1 MDRRLIIAS
10 HLTATLLLGS
20 CAGEP
25 PPAEEPPLLQLWSDL
40 ASLVASPAA
49 FGPHIRAVVED
60 ALETAQAAPTN
71 PSAVARLGMV
81 LHAYDQFEGA
91 ERCYERAL
99 ELQPGQS
106 AWLYYLGS
114 VRARLG
120 RHNEALDAFRQA
132 VRSDP
137 SYAPARL
144 QLADVLLATGAVED
158 SRALYDALTREHP
171 SLVQAVYGLGRAL
184 SELHQNAAA
193 VEQLAR
199 AIELAPEYGSA
210 HYALGLAYRDLGDET
225 AARRH
230 VAESERTA
238 GRQPPVD
245 DPLMRNVHALRT
257 DPRSRE
263 MRAFRLQLEGRVL
276 ESIEQ
281 YEQALAN
288 DSDLVQAH
296 LNLIGLYTQTGQGDQ
311 AERHYRRVM
320 SLNPNIADAHYS
332 YAALQFQRGQQ
343 AESEADLLQALEIN
357 PAHYEARFSLGVLY
371 EAQGRSGAAIRQHEL
386 ALTHKPNGVG
396 AHVRLGRLL
405 LQQGEVT
412 RGLASIEAGLAPES
426 PETPVFMYELA
437 GVHARLG
444 QDEQAEHWFR
454 RAHQL
459 ALQYDLQDLVAA
471 IERELPSAR

>member
-25 PPAEEPPLLQLWSDL
+25 PPAEAPPPLELWSDL
-40 ASLVASPAA
+40 ASIVASPTA

-60 ALETAQAAPTN
+60 ALDAAQAAPTS
-71 PSAVARLGMV
+71 PSTVARLGMV
-81 LHAYDQFEGA
+81 LHAYDKFEGA
-91 ERCYERAL
+91 ARCYERAL
-99 ELQPGQS
+99 DLQPGQF
-106 AWLYYLGS
+106 AWLYYLGL
-114 VRARLG
+114 VRAKLG
-120 RHNEALDAFRQA
+120 RHDEALDALRQA
-132 VRSDP
+132 VRVDP

-144 QLADVLLATGAVED
+144 HLADVLLATGEVED
-158 SRALYDALTREHP
+158 SRARYDALTREHP
-171 SLVQAVYGLGRAL
+171 GLVHAVYGLGRAL
-184 SELHQNAAA
+184 SELHQHAAA
-193 VEQLAR
+193 VEQLAK

-245 DPLMRNVHALRT
+245 DPLMRDVHALRT

-263 MRAFRLQLEGRVL
+263 MRGFRLQLEGRVL

-288 DSDLVQAH
+288 APDLVQAH
-296 LNLIGLYTQTGQGDQ
+296 LNLIGLYTQTGQREQ

-320 SLNPNIADAHYS
+320 SLNPNMADAHYS
-332 YAALQFQRGQQ
+332 YAVLQFQRGQQ
-343 AESEADLLQALEIN
+343 AESEAALVRALEIN

-371 EAQGRSGAAIRQHEL
+371 EAQGRSGDAIRQHEL
-386 ALTHKPNGVG
+386 ALTHQPNGVG

-405 LQQGEVT
+405 LEQGEVT
-412 RGLASIEAGLAPES
+412 RGLASIEAGLTPES

-437 GVHARLG
+437 GFHARLG
-444 QDEQAEHWFR
+444 HGEQAERWLG

-459 ALQYDLQDLVAA
+459 ALHYDLQDLVAA
-471 IERELPSAR
+471 IERELPAAR

>member
-10 HLTATLLLGS
+10 YLTATLLLGS
-20 CAGEP
+20 CAREA
-25 PPAEEPPLLQLWSDL
+25 PPAEEPPLLQFWSDL
-40 ASLVASPAA
+40 ASIVASPTA
-49 FGPHIRAVVED
+49 FGPHIRAVVEN
-60 ALETAQAAPTN
+60 ALEAAQAAPT
-71 PSAVARLGMV
+71 SSSTVARLGML
-81 LHAYDQFEGA
+81 LHAYDKFEGA
-91 ERCYERAL
+91 ARYYERAL

-132 VRSDP
+132 ARIEP

-158 SRALYDALTREHP
+158 SRALYDALTREQP

-184 SELHQNAAA
+184 SELRQHTAA

-210 HYALGLAYRDLGDET
+210 HYALGLAYRDLGDEP

-230 VAESERTA
+230 VAESERAA

-245 DPLMRNVHALRT
+245 DPLMRDVHALRT

-288 DSDLVQAH
+288 DPDLVQAH
-296 LNLIGLYTQTGQGDQ
+296 LNLINLYTQTGQGDQ

-332 YAALQFQRGQQ
+332 YAALQFQRGQR
-343 AESEADLLQALEIN
+343 AESEAALLQALEIN

-371 EAQGRSGAAIRQHEL
+371 EAQGRSGEAIRQHEL
-386 ALTHKPNGVG
+386 ALTHRPNGVG

-405 LQQGEVT
+405 LRQGEVT
-412 RGLASIEAGLAPES
+412 RGLASIEAGLTPES
-426 PETPVFMYELA
+426 SETPVFMYELA
-437 GVHARLG
+437 DFHARLG
-444 QDEQAEHWFR
+444 RGDQAEQWFR
-454 RAHQL
+454 RAHEL